1 MAIEPSFIKKVKRRE
16 RTAKKR
22 QATFVAEYVYTKY
35 FDIYKEAAEQ
45 FNRLNTKHPHR
56 PDLRKSIEFKN
67 WQRQV
72 KGLPEV
78 KDYKNRQITREIPYS
93 HISLN
98 TEVLKDSDII
108 QQCPLKVMQL
118 EIPLMNIPADKSNGK
133 RETNH
138 HKESEIED
146 FGPHERETNHHKES
160 EIEDFGPH
168 ERETN
173 HHKESE
179 IEDFG
184 PHERETDHPQE
195 TEQVIEEVIAQGD
208 QDDLAD
214 VEPSIFDGLSKEII
228 NDMIFQLQDD
238 PNLARIMSNFDEDV
252 CMNVEIGNDK
262 ECYNDDDCDLD
273 VDIDIE
279 DALERELDNIFW

>member
-1 MAIEPSFIKKVKRRE
+1 MAEIESSFIKKVKRRE

-72 KGLPEV
+72 KGLSEV

-138 HKESEIED
+138 HKESE
-146 FGPHERETNHHKES
+146 S
-160 EIEDFGPH
+160 EEV
-168 ERETN
+168 
-173 HHKESE
+173 
-179 IEDFG
+179 G

-208 QDDLAD
+208 QNDLAD

-238 PNLARIMSNFDEDV
+238 PNLARIMANFDEDV
-252 CMNVEIGNDK
+252 CMNVEIDNDK

-273 VDIDIE
+273 VDIDIG
-279 DALERELDNIFW
+279 DALERELDNIVW